1 MGLAIDHCIVRGLG
15 KEVEELKGKFH
26 QGSGQPVCS
35 VGASLKCDLYPRSQ
49 HCLFVAVTAVTC

>member
-26 QGSGQPVCS
+26 KVVASPS
-35 VGASLKCDLYPRSQ
+35 VL
-49 HCLFVAVTAVTC
+49 